1 MSPRFS
7 RGHESTASQK
17 AQRVHHSEFSAE
29 LAAEQSYLD
38 ALFGIL
44 DSDVSN
50 ARQRLADA
58 QLTIDP
64 ANADSDALLRR
75 ETEYHRLQEKLDQ
88 LNLAQIGL
96 VFGRIDVD
104 ADGENPTPDG
114 LDRRYIGRIGLMDRD
129 DDYRSLLIDWRAPM
143 DARFIWQPQ
152 HTRKAYACGGI
163 SAPRTG

>member
-17 AQRVHHSEFSAE
+17 NQRAHNSEFSAE

-44 DSDVSN
+44 DADVSN

-104 ADGENPTPDG
+104 AQGENPTPEG
-114 LDRRYIGRIGLMDRD
+114 
-129 DDYRSLLIDWRAPM
+129 
-143 DARFIWQPQ
+143 
-152 HTRKAYACGGI
+152 
-163 SAPRTG
+163 